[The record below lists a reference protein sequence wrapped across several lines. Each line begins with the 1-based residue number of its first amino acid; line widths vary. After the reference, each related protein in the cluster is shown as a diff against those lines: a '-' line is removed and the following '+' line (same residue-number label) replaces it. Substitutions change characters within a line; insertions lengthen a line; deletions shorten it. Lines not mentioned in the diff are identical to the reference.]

1 MYIIE
6 NLTYLYCYL
15 AFSIG
20 LYFVYPLLD
29 LILNTVEKYKAIHP
43 NHKKNY
49 FISNVLKGS
58 ILCILSPYSYI
69 IFYNYIF
76 NNIWNLNEIKILASL
91 YASIDLISMFH
102 VEKMQTTTIVHHTMV
117 QFFYIISLLFFNFD
131 ESGISNPIVIYAIF
145 STFAYMVNVYLA
157 LRLILDEKYLKLFA
171 TISSIIYQFCCTI
184 NWSYQCYYLYMSP
197 INNIIKLIY
206 TIVIVTIIS
215 DDIVLIKFL
224 NKNGYLRTK

>member
-76 NNIWNLNEIKILASL
+76 NNIWNLNEIKILA
-91 YASIDLISMFH
+91 
-102 VEKMQTTTIVHHTMV
+102 ET
-117 QFFYIISLLFFNFD
+117 
-131 ESGISNPIVIYAIF
+131 
-145 STFAYMVNVYLA
+145 
-157 LRLILDEKYLKLFA
+157 
-171 TISSIIYQFCCTI
+171 
-184 NWSYQCYYLYMSP
+184 
-197 INNIIKLIY
+197 
-206 TIVIVTIIS
+206 
-215 DDIVLIKFL
+215 
-224 NKNGYLRTK
+224 